1 MKKEEVHP
9 IPFVSDPQT
18 FLPSNKRE
26 IISEFQEEL
35 FQAVNESV
43 FKGTLG
49 VLILEAKELQDHWVL
64 YFFLGSQ
71 LIFWNGSLGS
81 FDQCGLVPGECC
93 ALIELSC
100 DLTVELPDR
109 PSSPQR
115 FSFIKDP
122 RLFALHSK
130 QADVVRPWQGKS
142 LKPSFLMFT

>member
-1 MKKEEVHP
+1 MRA
-9 IPFVSDPQT
+9 SSRA
-18 FLPSNKRE
+18 L
-26 IISEFQEEL
+26 SEY
-35 FQAVNESV
+35 S
-43 FKGTLG
+43 
-49 VLILEAKELQDHWVL
+49 
-64 YFFLGSQ
+64 
-71 LIFWNGSLGS
+71 SLRPRNSRTIGS
-81 FDQCGLVPGECC
+81 FISSSAVSWSSGMDRWALLISAALSRESAG

-142 LKPSFLMFT
+142 LKPRFLMFTRKSRQCLELWGVHRYGLGYFERILCRTSL